1 MWWTFPL
8 LQIRPGRR
16 RLLASLQIFTRG
28 EMRQRGQKSGLWVA
42 AGLLLVTACS
52 RAPRPVPERLAS
64 RPARSQALPRLGFT
78 LQAGAFVKVENAA
91 RFSESLQAQGLEA
104 AYYASGDG
112 LYRVRFGDFATKE
125 KARARGE
132 TLKSAGVI
140 EVFWVVAPDGSAPA
154 ASGPIRLRPTDER
167 GLRVSLAESAR
178 GYLGVPYLF
187 GGTTERG
194 FDCSGLT
201 GAVYRLNGLRLP
213 RSSQAQFEA
222 GSPVDLEDARAGDL
236 LFFATIGGGRVSHVG
251 LYLGQGA
258 FIHAP
263 RSGQSIRQDELSD
276 RYYKKA
282 FLGARTYL

>member
-1 MWWTFPL
+1 MCFFEVMP
-8 LQIRPGRR
+8 RV
-16 RLLASLQIFTRG
+16 RLAPIVV
-28 EMRQRGQKSGLWVA
+28 VA
-42 AGLLLVTACS
+42 LLLIPACS
-52 RAPRPVPERLAS
+52 RAPRPIPERRAS
-64 RPARSQALPRLGFT
+64 RPSQAKALPRLGFT
-78 LQAGAFVKVENAA
+78 LQAGAFAKVENAA

-125 KARARGE
+125 TARAKGE
-132 TLKSAGVI
+132 TLKSGGVI
-140 EVFWVVAPDGSAPA
+140 EAFWVVAPDGSAPG
-154 ASGPIRLRPTDER
+154 ASGRIRPRPTDEG
-167 GLRVSLAESAR
+167 GLRASLVDTAR

-222 GSPVDLEDARAGDL
+222 GGPVDLEEIRAGDL
-236 LFFATIGGGRVSHVG
+236 LFFATGGRGRVSHVG
-251 LYLGQGA
+251 VYVGQGA

-263 RSGQSIRQDELSD
+263 RPGQGIRQDEISD
-276 RYYKKA
+276 RYYQKA
-282 FLGARTYL
+282 FVGARTYL

>member
-1 MWWTFPL
+1 MPSTGLRQSPRLAPL
-8 LQIRPGRR
+8 L
-16 RLLASLQIFTRG
+16 
-28 EMRQRGQKSGLWVA
+28 A
-42 AGLLLVTACS
+42 AGLGMLTGCARPP
-52 RAPRPVPERLAS
+52 RALPERIVA
-64 RPARSQALPRLGFT
+64 RPPVQKALPRLGFT
-78 LQAGAFVKVENAA
+78 LQAGAFAKVENAA

-132 TLKSAGVI
+132 ALKTAGVI
-140 EVFWVVAPDGSAPA
+140 EAFWVVAPDGSSPGAGGPA
-154 ASGPIRLRPTDER
+154 RPRPADER
-167 GLRVSLAESAR
+167 GLRASLVESAR

-213 RSSQAQFEA
+213 RSSQAQFDA
-222 GSPVDLEDARAGDL
+222 GSPVDLDSARPGDL
-236 LFFATIGGGRVSHVG
+236 LFFATGGGGRISHVG
-251 LYLGQGA
+251 LYLGEGA

-263 RSGQSIRQDELSD
+263 RPGQGIRQDDLSD
-276 RYYKKA
+276 RYFQKA
-282 FLGARTYL
+282 FVGVRTYL